1 MKLRAKLVLLCVIAI
16 ATTLGALAIYDAVAR
31 HRAASELMIDI
42 VQQHLDGARERCE
55 ADPAGWSARRP
66 AHRGPG
72 GPPPPPGHDAKRP
85 PPHDPGRP
93 PGGDHR
99 RPQPLEMWA
108 YDASFRSAAADAPT
122 LPTALTDAITD
133 ADVAGS
139 DVAWRGD
146 EVAALVRTPWGTGP
160 CAYVFARGSTGDWG
174 AVLPPGRLWLLPSV
188 IVLGAALLVAGP
200 LVRRIRRLTREVEQ
214 SASAGYTLGV
224 DERGADEVGELSRA
238 FATASRRIRAEL
250 DDRERRERALREFL
264 ANTTH
269 DLMIPLTVLQGHL
282 AALRDGATGPD
293 AAAGPDAVRSAMNE
307 AHYMASL
314 VHNLGAA
321 ATLDVADAVV
331 HRAPVDLRE
340 VVARVAARHRPIA
353 REAGITLDEAVPDAP
368 VLADADVTLV
378 EQAISNLTYNAV
390 RYNHRGGHVAVI
402 VEVAPPGRFCVR
414 VIDDGPGIAEADL
427 ARVLARGGR
436 SDAAR
441 SRAPEGQGLGLHIAL
456 GVAALHGFT
465 LELGAAEGGGLEACL
480 RGPCRPIA

>member
-1 MKLRAKLVLLCVIAI
+1 MKLRTKLVLLCVIAI
-16 ATTLGALAIYDAVAR
+16 AATLGALAIYDAIAR

-55 ADPAGWSARRP
+55 ADPARWGDRLPSS
-66 AHRGPG
+66 RGPG
-72 GPPPPPGHDAKRP
+72 GPPPGHDAKRP
-85 PPHDPGRP
+85 PPPDRGP
-93 PGGDHR
+93 PPDSNRR
-99 RPQPLEMWA
+99 RPRPLEMWA
-108 YDASFRSAAADAPT
+108 YDASFRSASADAPT
-122 LPTALTDAITD
+122 LPGALTEAIADTD
-133 ADVAGS
+133 VVAS

-146 EVAALVRTPWGTGP
+146 EVAALVRTPWGAGP

-282 AALRDGATGPD
+282 AALRDC
-293 AAAGPDAVRSAMNE
+293 AAGPDAVRSAMNE

-321 ATLDVADAVV
+321 AKLDVADAVV

-340 VVARVAARHRPIA
+340 VVGRVAARHRPIA

-441 SRAPEGQGLGLHIAL
+441 SRAPEGLGLGLHIAL

-480 RGPCRPIA
+480 RGPCRPTA